1 MRTLLIVMLFVGS
14 TLTLVAQKNKF
25 EPNRKYSSDSLKRWT
40 TSILDGISEKH
51 PGFYRYT
58 NKEKFDFLI
67 ETTKQSIR
75 DSLTELQYYRLI
87 KPLFAQIGCLHTG
100 ISLSKEY
107 QDYLNKTNT
116 LIPIEVF
123 IDLKN
128 NNRVLISK
136 NYSTNQKIPIGG
148 ELISINQVPISI
160 ILQKLLNSIPSDGYN
175 QTEKILLLNHRFSF
189 WYQSI
194 IDAPTVFNVGIK
206 TNNTDNIY
214 ELQSVSKDIFPSMA
228 DLEKN
233 YKKPLEFEII
243 DGIGLL
249 KIHTFS
255 KTSIKE
261 GEQNFHNFIKNVFEI
276 LKKQNVENLVVD
288 LRYNTGGTDGNAAL
302 LASYFFDK
310 SFRYWDKIEVT
321 EAVAKEIK
329 GINKLF
335 YKKPKEVNGTYYWRK
350 TWLTKEFDYYETQ
363 QPARNNFKGK
373 TYIITNGLCLS
384 SCSDFVAILSHN
396 NKAIIVGQET
406 GGGYQGNTSGMMP
419 EATIPTGLIVTVPLQ
434 KYTNSVD
441 LTKNF
446 GHGTKPDYEI
456 APTFDN
462 WVSKKDIEL
471 EFILKMIKK
480 E

>member
-1 MRTLLIVMLFVGS
+1 MRILLIVLLFAVS
-14 TLTLVAQKNKF
+14 TLTVVAQKNKF
-25 EPNRKYSSDSLKRWT
+25 EPNRKYSSDSLRRWT
-40 TSILDGISEKH
+40 TSIMNEISVKH

-58 NKEKFDFLI
+58 NKEKFDFSI
-67 ETTKQSIR
+67 NTTKQSIT
-75 DSLTELQYYRLI
+75 DSLTELQYYRLMI
-87 KPLFAQIGCLHTG
+87 PLFSQIGCLHTG

-107 QDYLNKTNT
+107 QDYLDKANT

-123 IDLKN
+123 IDFKN
-128 NNRVLISK
+128 QKVLISK
-136 NYSTNQKIPIGG
+136 NHSTNQKIPIGG
-148 ELISINQVPISI
+148 ELISINGVSISI

-189 WYQSI
+189 WYQSV
-194 IDAPTVFNVGIK
+194 IDAPTLFNVGIK
-206 TNNTDNIY
+206 ANNTENIY
-214 ELQSVSKDIFPSMA
+214 ELQSVSKDKFASMA
-228 DLEKN
+228 SLEKN

-261 GEQNFHNFIKNVFEI
+261 GGQNFHKFIKVVFEI

-288 LRYNTGGTDGNAAL
+288 LRNNTGGTDGNAAM

-310 SFRYWDKIEVT
+310 PFRYWDKIEVT

-335 YKKPKEVNGTYYWRK
+335 YKKPKEVNGSYYWRK

-363 QPARNNFKGK
+363 EPSSNNFKGK

-384 SCSDFVAILSHN
+384 SCSDFVAIVSHN
-396 NKAIIVGQET
+396 NKATIVGQET
-406 GGGYQGNTSGMMP
+406 GGGYQCNTSGMMP

-434 KYTNSVD
+434 KYTNAVD

-456 APTFDN
+456 VPTFDD
-462 WVSKKDIEL
+462 WISKKDIEL
-471 EFILKMIKK
+471 EFTLNIIKK
-480 E
+480 D